1 MEKKFLHELV
11 IDRQYDSFGQTVV
24 ALLAAF
30 VIRKTEGPSRFTFD
44 EKIGEQLYELATDAN
59 SSEQLVKAINVLKE
73 SVKLIED
80 CNRIIEIIRA
90 VEQEE
95 LRSYLFNDILDV
107 YTVFFKGRKLNR
119 RSYFDNETLR
129 KIIGEDEYYEAIYD
143 PFGAF
148 VLNGPLY
155 SCGTYYGMER
165 DAVSW
170 AVGVLRLEFEG
181 MDSSHFLHCDISS
194 DINHFN
200 RKYDMVYVDIPTDYD
215 YLDELTQ
222 REEFSE
228 GNLHASI
235 YKKALD
241 CMTDDGIMLFFERHT
256 PLLCGGNKEIST
268 HVIENER
275 LQSVTM
281 LYVESDEEIQSK
293 NAYLLKIGKE
303 HGTDSIY
310 FEGCGHFDFIPDQI
324 VYMDDTDA
332 TVDASDVRDMGY
344 CLLPNVYVMQKMY
357 SRIDS
362 SEWPIRKLNE
372 VMWRAKAEL
381 GEESDSGAY
390 FATEDFPASPFDI
403 RVDMD
408 SLHEGCGM
416 KSLSKYTRP
425 VLLVNSKVGEFRR
438 AYVAASKDKPVYT
451 SASEVIGFE
460 VSPDVSIDY
469 LLAFLS
475 SDEFAG
481 QRERLLAKETPLLSL
496 IDYTSL
502 IVPSLKKQNEYVREE
517 MAQKL
522 AKMSIDQVEEAKHKH
537 EEYMRNM
544 RVQKHALG
552 QEMLQI
558 RSKLNRLFNIVEK
571 RSLIDSH
578 VEMSERTGATYGDYR
593 ESISQHVDTLSGMI
607 ETLSGEMKYGKSE
620 SIDLIEFFLEWCNNK
635 TQDNYQWKVAGNWV
649 TRTQNVQ
656 QYPQIK
662 IPIEALRQI
671 LRNIADNAS
680 QYAFTSIDRDDYII
694 RVEVLVSG
702 GVVTVR
708 VLNNGNPLADSM
720 NKEHLLAYGYGHNS
734 GLGIWEIKKIIDEY
748 GMAMR
753 IIDNKEEEFPFG
765 FEFDFNEQS
774 SILSKRI
781 KLGLNT

>member
-1 MEKKFLHELV
+1 MEKKDLQELI
-11 IDRQYDSFGQTVV
+11 IDRQYDSFSQTVV
-24 ALLAAF
+24 ALVATF
-30 VIRKTEGPSRFTFD
+30 VIQKTKGASRFTFD

-73 SVKLIED
+73 SAKPIED
-80 CNRIIEIIRA
+80 CNRIIEIIRV

-95 LRSYLFNDILDV
+95 PQSYSFDHILDL
-107 YTVFFKGRKLNR
+107 YTIFSKDHKLNR
-119 RSYFDNETLR
+119 RSIFD
-129 KIIGEDEYYEAIYD
+129 YEAIRKTIGKVHYETIYD
-143 PFGAF
+143 PFGGF
-148 VLNGPLY
+148 VLNASLQI
-155 SCGTYYGMER
+155 CDTYYGMER

-170 AVGVLRLEFEG
+170 AIGVLRLECEG

-215 YLDELTQ
+215 YLDELIQ

-228 GNLHASI
+228 RNLHASI
-235 YKKALD
+235 YNKALD
-241 CMTDDGIMLFFERHT
+241 CMTDDGIMLFFERHI
-256 PLLCGGNKEIST
+256 PLLCGGNKAIST

-281 LYVESDEEIQSK
+281 LYVDSDEDIESK
-293 NAYLLKIGKE
+293 NAYILKIGKE
-303 HGTDSIY
+303 YGTDSIC
-310 FEGCGHFDFIPDQI
+310 FHGRGDFDFIGDQAL
-324 VYMDDTDA
+324 YRDDTNA
-332 TVDASDVRDMGY
+332 IVGASDVSNMGY

-357 SRIDS
+357 ARRNMSDC
-362 SEWPIRKLNE
+362 PIRKLSE
-372 VMWRAKAEL
+372 VMWRAKAEF
-381 GEESDSGAY
+381 GKESDGGAY
-390 FATEDFPASPFDI
+390 FQTEDFPASPFDI
-403 RVDMD
+403 RVDID
-408 SLHEGCGM
+408 SLYEGWGM
-416 KSLSKYTRP
+416 KLLSKYTRP

-438 AYVAASKDKPVYT
+438 AYVDASKDKPVYT
-451 SASEVIGFE
+451 SVSEAIGFE
-460 VSPDVSIDY
+460 VSPAVSIDY

-481 QRERLLAKETPLLSL
+481 QRELLLSKETPLLTL
-496 IDYTSL
+496 IDHTY
-502 IVPSLKKQNEYVREE
+502 IPVPSLEEQNEYVREE
-517 MAQKL
+517 MVQKL

-552 QEMLQI
+552 QELLQI
-558 RSKLNRLFNIVEK
+558 RSKLNRLFNIVK
-571 RSLIDSH
+571 RRSLIDSNM
-578 VEMSERTGATYGDYR
+578 EMSESTGATYGDYR
-593 ESISQHVDTLSGMI
+593 ESISQHVETLSGMI
-607 ETLSGEMKYGKSE
+607 ETLSGEMKYGKPE
-620 SIDLIEFFLEWCNNK
+620 YIDLIEFFREWCNNK
-635 TQDNYQWKVAGNWV
+635 TQDNYQWKVAGNWA

-656 QYPQIK
+656 RDPQIK

-680 QYAFTSIDRDDYII
+680 QYAFTSIDREDYII
-694 RVEVLVSG
+694 RVEVLVSD

-720 NKEHLLAYGYGHNS
+720 DKEHLLAYGYGHNS
-734 GLGIWEIKKIIDEY
+734 GLGIWEIKKIVDEY

-774 SILSKRI
+774 SMLSKRI